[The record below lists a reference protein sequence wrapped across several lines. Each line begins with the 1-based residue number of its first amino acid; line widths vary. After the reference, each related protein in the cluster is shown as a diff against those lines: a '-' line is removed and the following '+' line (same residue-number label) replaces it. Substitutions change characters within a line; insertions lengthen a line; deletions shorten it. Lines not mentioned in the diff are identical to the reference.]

1 MYLVSL
7 YFDDK
12 ASVRIE
18 SFINKVSEKSGNTFM
33 TDNNVPPHIT
43 IASFQTNEEE
53 KVIKIL
59 DERIREINR
68 GIITWASIGIFKSS
82 VIFLAP
88 ILNEYLHNLS
98 VNIYQGISLIEN
110 ISISK
115 YYLPFQWM
123 PHTTIAKKLAKEELV
138 LAFEELEKNFNIFS
152 GEITKIALSKTN
164 PYEDIIVWNLDN
176 K

>member
-12 ASVRIE
+12 AAVRIE

-68 GIITWASIGIFKSS
+68 GIITWASI
-82 VIFLAP
+82 
-88 ILNEYLHNLS
+88 
-98 VNIYQGISLIEN
+98 
-110 ISISK
+110 SISK

-123 PHTTIAKKLAKEELV
+123 PHTTIAKKLAKEELI

>member
-1 MYLVSL
+1 M
-7 YFDDK
+7 
-12 ASVRIE
+12 
-18 SFINKVSEKSGNTFM
+18 
-33 TDNNVPPHIT
+33 
-43 IASFQTNEEE
+43 
-53 KVIKIL
+53 
-59 DERIREINR
+59 
-68 GIITWASIGIFKSS
+68 
-82 VIFLAP
+82 AP

-98 VNIYQGISLIEN
+98 VNIYEGISLIEN

-123 PHTTIAKKLAKEELV
+123 PHTTIAKKLAKEELI

>member
-12 ASVRIE
+12 AAVRIE

-82 VIFLAP
+82 V
-88 ILNEYLHNLS
+88 
-98 VNIYQGISLIEN
+98 NIYEGISLIEN

-123 PHTTIAKKLAKEELV
+123 PHTTIAKKLAKEELI